1 MAQDDGFHHWIN
13 ELAAG
18 TNEAVEQLWDDYF
31 QRLVELARKRL
42 PSGGRRDFDEED
54 VALSAIH
61 SFCKGLGKRRF
72 PTLNDEGNLWAL
84 LVLITSRKAS
94 HRVRDGQAQKRGG
107 GRVQGESAFG
117 GTSKGGIESVI
128 AENPSAEFAHRLFE
142 ETDHLFHVLDDD
154 GLQQIAMLKMEGLTN
169 REVAERLGCVER
181 TVDRR
186 LRLIREIWTA
196 SAVETDSES

>member
-1 MAQDDGFHHWIN
+1 MAQDNEFHRWIS

-18 TNEAVEQLWDDYF
+18 ADEAVEQLWNDYF
-31 QRLVELARKRL
+31 ERLVELARRRL
-42 PSGGRRDFDEED
+42 PTGGTRDFDEED

-61 SFCKGLGKRRF
+61 SFCQGLGRSRF
-72 PTLNDEGNLWAL
+72 PALNDKGNLWAL
-84 LVLITSRKAS
+84 LVLITSRKVS

-107 GRVQGESAFG
+107 GRVRGESAFG
-117 GTSKGGIESVI
+117 GASKGGIESVI
-128 AENPSAEFAHRLFE
+128 AEKPSAEFAHQLFE
-142 ETDHLFHVLDDD
+142 ETDHLVHVMDDE

-196 SAVETDSES
+196 NAVETDSQS